1 MVDDDVCIAA
11 AALLHASSGA
21 RRPAT
26 GRRADG
32 LVRTAG
38 PPGVRLP
45 AVCRGLPALP
55 QASGSC
61 QWCECKPALRL
72 ARRPPARRRGRRGG
86 PVLTLLMTLASPQK

>member
-11 AALLHASSGA
+11 AILHSSSGA

-32 LVRTAG
+32 LMAHG
-38 PPGVRLP
+38 AVRLP

-55 QASGSC
+55 QASC
-61 QWCECKPALRL
+61 QWCK
-72 ARRPPARRRGRRGG
+72 ARVSGVQTYPGLSQPDID
-86 PVLTLLMTLASPQK
+86 S